1 MWVQIKKGYRVIN
14 KGWSIDKLILIQ
26 TTTTPPLSSTSYY
39 SDGGQYYVTFVTPTK
54 GCEIDQDRESDVAE
68 ATEVLL
74 GRRKNIKKI
83 KKD

>member
-1 MWVQIKKGYRVIN
+1 
-14 KGWSIDKLILIQ
+14 LILIQ

-39 SDGGQYYVTFVTPTK
+39 SDGGQYYVTFVTPTR
-54 GCEIDQDRESDVAE
+54 GCEIDQDRESDIAE